1 MATSK
6 HVVDAS
12 LKISEY
18 IVGLPDWSRS
28 ICEHLREIILKS
40 DVKLI
45 EDWKWGPNYYHQG
58 MVCGYA
64 AFQKHVNLV
73 FFQGTLLADEKKIL
87 QSNPGNLH
95 NRHIKFTD
103 IKQIDEDLLLEY
115 LIEAIDNNKTGKKLI
130 KAADKTVVLASDI
143 HSAFQSS
150 GVLNYFETLAYSHR
164 KEYIYWIEE
173 AKNAPIPIK
182 VLL

>member
-1 MATSK
+1 
-6 HVVDAS
+6 
-12 LKISEY
+12 
-18 IVGLPDWSRS
+18 
-28 ICEHLREIILKS
+28 
-40 DVKLI
+40 
-45 EDWKWGPNYYHQG
+45 
-58 MVCGYA
+58 
-64 AFQKHVNLV
+64 V

-173 AKNAPIPIK
+173 AKK
-182 VLL
+182 VETRQTRIEKSITKLGLKERMHDKYK